1 MNRFAIFALLVM
13 CCSSAANAAKLYKIV
28 DEKGNVSFSQYPP
41 QETTK
46 AANVEDLTINSNSA
60 ATQLTSK
67 GRSQYCGDIS
77 LLRAPSSQY
86 SKQRFAEKL
95 DRQQQRWQDD
105 MQRLNRD
112 IDQMS
117 RNQFNRSH
125 NTRNYQNPNANS
137 YQSTRNANYQQ
148 RLADK
153 TARLRDLR
161 CALKWAK
168 QRTEQIPETTD
179 ADLSAEKNRLLGIK
193 QELQQSLD
201 RVCGVLPPFDP
212 TDKVAEAKRKAWY
225 KCSSDFR
232 QKISLVERKINQ
244 L

>member
-1 MNRFAIFALLVM
+1 MNRFAIFALLLII
-13 CCSSAANAAKLYKIV
+13 CSNAANAAKLYKIV

-41 QETTK
+41 QQATK
-46 AANVEDLTINSNSA
+46 AAKVEDLTIASNGA
-60 ATQLTSK
+60 ATQVTSK
-67 GRSQYCGDIS
+67 GRNQYCGDIS
-77 LLRAPSSQY
+77 LLRAPTSQY

-105 MQRLNRD
+105 IQRLNRD
-112 IDQMS
+112 IDEMS
-117 RNQFNRSH
+117 RSQFNRSH
-125 NTRNYQNPNANS
+125 NKRSYQNSSANS
-137 YQSTRNANYQQ
+137 YQNSRDSNYQQ

-153 TARLRDLR
+153 TERLRDLR

-168 QRTEQIPETTD
+168 QSTQQIPQSAD
-179 ADLSAEKNRLLGIK
+179 ADRGSEKDRLLGIK
-193 QELQQSLD
+193 QELQQNLD

-232 QKISLVERKINQ
+232 QKISLIERKINQ